1 MITLTD
7 QQLQE
12 VLNHKSIAQE
22 GMNQILGMVL
32 NTIMY
37 SERHRFLKE
46 QKEPHNKANGFRPI
60 KVKGY
65 GRQLSLAI
73 PRDRLGM
80 FQPLLMLTLKEEE
93 EAVQSLCFELY
104 REGLTTRRLSKVM
117 EKIYGKK
124 YSKSVISD
132 MSQTFKEELGKWR
145 ERPLEEQYLVVYLD
159 AIQSKVRREHLQGEA
174 FYIALGVRQDKTRE
188 VLAISNNP
196 IESASGWKEV
206 LKKLQERG
214 VKKIDLIVADG
225 ITGLEEKVLTQ
236 FPKAKFQ
243 KCVTHLKRHILY
255 QVRASDKQAIAVDLA
270 NLFRISDNCYTKKE
284 AYKLASEIIHKWK
297 KYPFLKQAL
306 DAENLRTYLT
316 CLDFDFRIRPMIYT
330 TNWIERLNKE
340 FRRALKIRDA
350 MPSVDAVLLL
360 LSAIAREME
369 QGTYAYPTTLFNY
382 EKFFK
387 K

>member
-159 AIQSKVRREHLQGEA
+159 AIQSKVRREHLQGAA

-270 NLFRISDNCYTKKE
+270 NLFRISDNCYTKKA
-284 AYKLASEIIHKWK
+284 AYKLASEIIHKWE
-297 KYPFLKQAL
+297 KYPFLWAGFRCR
-306 DAENLRTYLT
+306 ASSYL
-316 CLDFDFRIRPMIYT
+316 PH
-330 TNWIERLNKE
+330 
-340 FRRALKIRDA
+340 
-350 MPSVDAVLLL
+350 
-360 LSAIAREME
+360 LSR
-369 QGTYAYPTTLFNY
+369 F
-382 EKFFK
+382 
-387 K
+387 